1 MNWDDIFKFLRYD
14 YEGISMLSYE
24 FMQRA
29 FIGGFII
36 AVIAPLMGNFVVVR
50 RMSLIG
56 DSLSHVALSGV
67 VLAALLGF
75 SSLAGAFFITVL
87 GSVFI
92 FMLREKYRSYEE
104 IALAVIMS
112 GGVALASVLM
122 GFSKNIRGNFLSY
135 LFGSISSVSTEDI
148 GFIIGLSVVI
158 VSFIGI
164 NYHKLISISFDE
176 DAARASGV
184 NVDFINRI
192 FVIIIALSIVV
203 SMRIVGVLLI
213 SSMMVVPVAAS
224 MNLAKSFRSSII
236 VSVLIA
242 MISVLSGITLSYYFD
257 LASGGTIVL
266 VSIVILTLSI
276 FWKRR

>member
-1 MNWDDIFKFLRYD
+1 
-14 YEGISMLSYE
+14 MLSYE

-75 SSLAGAFFITVL
+75 SSLAGAFLITIL
-87 GSVFI
+87 GSMFI

-104 IALAVIMS
+104 IALAIIMS
-112 GGVALASVLM
+112 GGIALASVLM

-148 GFIIGLSVVI
+148 GFIIALSLVI
-158 VSFIGI
+158 LGFVGT
-164 NYHKLISISFDE
+164 NYHKLINISFDE

-184 NVDFINRI
+184 NVDIINRI
-192 FVIIIALSIVV
+192 FVVIIALAIVV

-213 SSMMVVPVAAS
+213 SSMMVVPVAAA
-224 MNLAKSFRSSII
+224 MNVTTSFKNSLI
-236 VSVLIA
+236 VSVVIA
-242 MISVLSGITLSYYFD
+242 MISVVSGITLSYYFD

-266 VSIVILTLSI
+266 VSIAILIGSI
-276 FWKRR
+276 LWKRR

>member
-1 MNWDDIFKFLRYD
+1 
-14 YEGISMLSYE
+14 MLSYE

-36 AVIAPLMGNFVVVR
+36 AVIAPLMGSFVVVR

-75 SSLAGAFFITVL
+75 SSLTGAFVITLL

-92 FMLREKYRSYEE
+92 FLLRERYRSYEE

-135 LFGSISSVSTEDI
+135 LFGSIASVSPEDLW
-148 GFIIGLSVVI
+148 FIAGLALI
-158 VSFIGI
+158 ILLFIGI

-176 DAARASGV
+176 DAARASGIS
-184 NVDFINRI
+184 VDLLNRA
-192 FVIIIALSIVV
+192 FVVIIALSIVV

-213 SSMMVVPVAAS
+213 SSMMVVPVAVA
-224 MNLAKSFRSSII
+224 MNLTKGFRSAIA
-236 VSVLIA
+236 VSVGIA
-242 MISVLSGITLSYYFD
+242 LFSVLSGITLSYYRD
-257 LASGGTIVL
+257 VASGGAIVL
-266 VSIVILTLSI
+266 ISIAVLILS
-276 FWKRR
+276 FAWKRR